1 MSSQI
6 TTAFV
11 KQYSDMLFHLSQQKG
26 SRLREAVRVEMQK
39 GESKFYERLGE
50 VTAIQRLSRH
60 EDTPQIDT
68 PHSRRMVTMVDYVYA
83 DLIDDEDKIRSL
95 INPESPYLQAQVWAH
110 GRAMDDKIIAAAL
123 GNAYSGVDGSTTVA
137 LPSTQRIASVAS
149 SAGANLNVQALRRA
163 KQKLDEQDVDPSIP
177 RYCALNA
184 SALQSLL
191 SETEVTSSDF
201 NTVKALVQGE
211 LDTFLG
217 FKFIRT
223 ERLTSQSGA
232 LSFNTTS
239 GVVGSGS
246 GDANGYKQVICW
258 AKDGLLLS
266 VGKDITTKISE
277 RDDKNYAMQ
286 VYSKMSIGS
295 TRLEEEKVVEILCAQ

>member
-26 SRLREAVRVEMQK
+26 SRLRPYVRVEMQK

-50 VTAIQRLSRH
+50 VTAVQRLSRH

-68 PHSRRMVTMVDYVYA
+68 PHSRRRVTLVDYVFA
-83 DLIDDEDKIRSL
+83 DLIDDEDKIRTL
-95 INPESPYLQAQVWAH
+95 INPESPYLQAQAWAH
-110 GRAMDDKIIAAAL
+110 GRAMDDVIIAAAL
-123 GNAYSGVDGSTTVA
+123 GNAYSGVDGGTTVT
-137 LPSTQRIASVAS
+137 LPNTQKLASVAA

-191 SETEVTSSDF
+191 SETAVTSSDF

-223 ERLTSQSGA
+223 ERLLARSGA
-232 LSFNTTS
+232 LSFDTTT
-239 GVVGSGS
+239 GAVGSGG
-246 GDANGYKQVICW
+246 GDANGYERIFCW
-258 AKDGLLLS
+258 AQDGLLLS
-266 VGKDITTKISE
+266 VGKDILTKIDE
-277 RDDKNYAMQ
+277 RSDKNYATQ
-286 VYSKMSIGS
+286 VYSKMSIGA

>member
-223 ERLTSQSGA
+223 ERLTSQSGSLA
-232 LSFNTTS
+232 FNTTS
-239 GVVGSGS
+239 GAVGSGG

>member
-223 ERLTSQSGA
+223 ERLTAQSGA

>member
-26 SRLREAVRVEMQK
+26 SRLRPAVRVESQK
-39 GESKFYERLGE
+39 GESKFFERLGE

-68 PHSRRMVTMVDYVYA
+68 PHSRRMVTLVDYVYA

-95 INPESPYLQAQVWAH
+95 ISPESPYLQAQVWAH
-110 GRAMDDKIIAAAL
+110 GRAMDDKIISAAL
-123 GNAYSGVDGSTTVA
+123 GNAYSGVDGSTPVA
-137 LPSTQRIASVAS
+137 LPSAQRLASVAS

-163 KQKLDEQDVDPSIP
+163 KQKLDENDVDPSIP

-191 SETEVTSSDF
+191 SETQVTSSDY

-217 FKFIRT
+217 FKFIRI
-223 ERLTSQSGA
+223 ERLSSQATA
-232 LSFNTTS
+232 LAFDTTS
-239 GVVGSGS
+239 GAVATGSG
-246 GDANGYKQVICW
+246 AALGYKQIICW
-258 AKDGLLLS
+258 AQDGLVLS
-266 VGKDITTKISE
+266 LGKDIVTKISE

-286 VYSKMSIGS
+286 VYSKMSIGA

>member
-26 SRLREAVRVEMQK
+26 SRLRPAVRVEMQK

-50 VTAIQRLSRH
+50 VTAVQRLSRH

-68 PHSRRMVTMVDYVYA
+68 PHSRRRVTLVDYVYA

-110 GRAMDDKIIAAAL
+110 GRAIDDKIISAAL
-123 GNAYSGVDGSTTVA
+123 GNAYSGVDGGTTVA
-137 LPSTQRIASVAS
+137 LPNAQKLVSVAS

-163 KQKLDEQDVDPSIP
+163 KQKLDENDVDPSIT

-217 FKFIRT
+217 FKFIRI
-223 ERLTSQSGA
+223 ERLSSQSGSLA
-232 LSFNTTS
+232 FNTTS
-239 GVVGSGS
+239 GAVGSGG
-246 GDANGYKQVICW
+246 GDANGYKQIICW
-258 AKDGLLLS
+258 AQDGLLLS

-286 VYSKMSIGS
+286 VYSKMSIGA